1 MTRPFGRESERAVS
15 DVLAFVIVF
24 SIIIT
29 SVALVYGTGFSS
41 IQDVKDGQ
49 QKANAERAM
58 EALGLSMDDI
68 VKGQATRRGGSLN
81 LGGGQLRTGDS
92 TTVNVTVDGTTVTT
106 DPATGNPGPRPV
118 GSFEFYAD
126 DTAVAYES
134 GGVFRRD
141 GSASVTVVEPTVT
154 CDGDIAVV
162 SLVRVTSSSGAIGA
176 TDNVEVGMAEESTEL
191 LYSGSISSSLE
202 VVVDNTDYAPAWARN
217 LDERGWDISRS
228 GDEVTAT
235 PDTGGSCDPDQVVVR
250 LVVIE
255 LTYGT
260 P

>member
-1 MTRPFGRESERAVS
+1 MRRLFGRDGERAVS

-41 IQDVKDGQ
+41 IQDVRDGE

-58 EALGLSMDDI
+58 EALGLSMADI
-68 VKGQATRRGGSLN
+68 VKGEATRRGGSLN
-81 LGGGQLRTGDS
+81 LGGGQLRTDGS
-92 TTVNVTVDGTTVTT
+92 TDVTVNVDSGTFTT
-106 DPATGNPGPRPV
+106 TEALGA
-118 GSFEFYAD
+118 FEFYAD

-154 CDGDIAVV
+154 CDSETAVV
-162 SLVRVTSSSGAIGA
+162 SLVAVNSPSGGIGA
-176 TDNVEVGMAEESTEL
+176 TDNVEVSMAEQSTAL
-191 LYSGSISSSLE
+191 LHSQTQTGSTFDVDVDIDGSDYTAAWERTLE
-202 VVVDNTDYAPAWARN
+202 
-217 LDERGWDISRS
+217 ERGWADDSPGLID
-228 GDEVTAT
+228 GDM
-235 PDTGGSCDPDQVVVR
+235 SCSTHRVVVR

-255 LTYGT
+255 LTYG
-260 P
+260 

>member
-1 MTRPFGRESERAVS
+1 MRRPFGRDGERAVS

-29 SVALVYGTGFSS
+29 SVALVYSTGFSGL
-41 IQDVKDGQ
+41 QDVRDGE

-58 EALGLSMDDI
+58 EALGLSMADI
-68 VKGQATRRGGSLN
+68 VKGEATRRGGSVN
-81 LGGGQLRTGDS
+81 LGGAQLRTNGSTEVSVEVGPPSSPTFS
-92 TTVNVTVDGTTVTT
+92 TTET
-106 DPATGNPGPRPV
+106 V

-141 GSASVTVVEPTVT
+141 GRASVTVVEPTVT
-154 CDGDIAVV
+154 CNSDTAVV
-162 SLVRVTSSSGAIGA
+162 SLVAVTPLSGGLGA
-176 TDNVEVGMAEESTEL
+176 TDNVEVTMAEQSTQL
-191 LYSGSISSSLE
+191 LHTQTGSGFD
-202 VVVDNTDYAPAWARN
+202 VDVDVTGTEYTPAW
-217 LDERGWDISRS
+217 ERTLREQGWTID
-228 GDEVTAT
+228 G
-235 PDTGGSCDPDQVVVR
+235 TGSDSVQTSCTTDRVVVR

-255 LTYGT
+255 LTYDT

>member
-29 SVALVYGTGFSS
+29 SVALVYSTGFSG
-41 IQDVKDGQ
+41 IQEIRDGE

-58 EALGLSMDDI
+58 EALGLSMSDI

-118 GSFEFYAD
+118 GSFEFYSE

-141 GSASVTVVEPTVT
+141 GSASVTVVQPTVT
-154 CDGDIAVV
+154 CDSEAAVV
-162 SLVRVTSSSGAIGA
+162 SLVAVTSSSGAIGA
-176 TDNVEVGMAEESTEL
+176 TDNVEVSMAEQSTEL
-191 LYSGSISSSLE
+191 LHTQTGSNID
-202 VVVDNTDYAPAWARN
+202 VNVTVDGTDYAAAWERM
-217 LDERGWDISRS
+217 LDDEEWDASRT
-228 GDEVTAT
+228 GDRVSTT
-235 PDTGGSCDPDQVVVR
+235 PGSCSPNRVVVR

>member
-1 MTRPFGRESERAVS
+1 MKRPFGREGERAVS

-41 IQDVKDGQ
+41 IQDIRDGE

-58 EALGLSMDDI
+58 EALGLSMADI
-68 VKGQATRRGGSLN
+68 VKGEATRRGGSLN
-81 LGGGQLRTGDS
+81 LGGGQLRTDGS

-106 DPATGNPGPRPV
+106 DPATGNPGARPI
-118 GSFEFYAD
+118 GSFEFYSD

-154 CDGDIAVV
+154 CNSETAVV
-162 SLVRVTSSSGAIGA
+162 SLVAMTPLSGGLGA
-176 TDNVEVGMAEESTEL
+176 TDNVEVTMAEQSTEL
-191 LYSGSISSSLE
+191 LHSQTGSDIE
-202 VVVDNTDYAPAWARN
+202 VNVTVDGTDYAAAWERM
-217 LDERGWDISRS
+217 LDEQGWDASRT
-228 GDEVTAT
+228 GDRVSTT
-235 PDTGGSCDPDQVVVR
+235 PGSCEPDRVVVR

-255 LTYGT
+255 LTYDT